1 MTPQELRERTMAFA
15 VRTVT
20 FCRNIHSAWE
30 GRRVGGQLIDSATSL
45 AMNYRAANRA
55 RTRREFIA
63 KLGIV
68 VEEADETVGWLELI
82 VRSDLASGD
91 ELEWLLKEARE
102 LVAIFA
108 ASYRTAKA
116 NHTETTRDRVTP
128 SRGHRVIK

>member
-1 MTPQELRERTMAFA
+1 MTPQQLRERTMAFA

-20 FCRNIHSAWE
+20 FCRNIQGAWE
-30 GRRVGGQLIDSATSL
+30 GRQVGGQLIDSATSM
-45 AMNYRAANRA
+45 AMNYRATNRA

-82 VRSDLASGD
+82 ARTNLAGGE
-91 ELEWLLKEARE
+91 ELDWLLKEARE

-108 ASYRTAKA
+108 ASHRTAKA
-116 NHTETTRDRVTP
+116 NHVEAAHARVTG
-128 SRGHRVIK
+128 SSNAR

>member
-1 MTPQELRERTMAFA
+1 MTTAENGT
-15 VRTVT
+15 T
-20 FCRNIHSAWE
+20 
-30 GRRVGGQLIDSATSL
+30 ATSM